1 MTKGLKLLFGLL
13 ASIVTIWTFFVPD
26 AETAFAAPTL
36 ARILFWHLPCA
47 IGTSLF
53 IFAGGYFGIRYLVS
67 HDPRWDVRAVA
78 AQEIGLLLACI
89 TMLTGILFSKV
100 QWGNW
105 WDWDPRQTSF
115 LMVLVIYMA
124 YFVIRSGYADEAKRA
139 SFSSAYTASALL
151 PNAFLI
157 FVFPRLPQVGLSL
170 HPNDT
175 VTGGRLKGSYGY
187 CVIGTLLMIFTLA
200 FWLYKMRVRAGLLEL
215 ALEDFD
221 GHNEIGRGDSAAIG
235 VVRPVSVPHEGG

>member
-1 MTKGLKLLFGLL
+1 MKAVKLIFGM
-13 ASIVTIWTFFVPD
+13 ASFAITLWTFLVPD
-26 AETAFAAPTL
+26 AQTAFAEPTL

-53 IFAGGYFGIRYLVS
+53 VFAGGIFGVIYLKTR
-67 HDPRWDVRAVA
+67 DPRWDVRSVA
-78 AQEIGLLLACI
+78 AQEMGLLLAII

-124 YFVIRSGYADEAKRA
+124 YFVVRSGYADSNKRA
-139 SFSSAYTASALL
+139 GFSAAYAASALL
-151 PNAFLI
+151 PNSFLI
-157 FVFPRLPQVGLSL
+157 FIFPRLPQVGLSL

-175 VTGGRLKGSYGY
+175 VTGGRLKGQYGY
-187 CVIGTLLMIFTLA
+187 AVMGTMAMIFTLA
-200 FWLYKMRVRAGLLEL
+200 IWLYKMRVRAGLLEI

-221 GHNEIGRGDSAAIG
+221 GHNEVNRGDSAVVG
-235 VVRPVSVPHEGG
+235 VVRPVSVPDES